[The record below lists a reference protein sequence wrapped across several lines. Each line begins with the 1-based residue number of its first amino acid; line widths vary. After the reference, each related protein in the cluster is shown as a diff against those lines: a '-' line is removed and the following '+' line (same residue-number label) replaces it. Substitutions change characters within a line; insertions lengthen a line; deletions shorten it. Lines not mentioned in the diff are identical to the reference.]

1 MAGAWYAY
9 AAVRVGYELIATGML
24 ILAGG
29 GSGKPLDHER
39 WSVGPAWDKSV
50 VRLPDG
56 VSASPFVIAAP
67 SGRVAGP

>member
-1 MAGAWYAY
+1 
-9 AAVRVGYELIATGML
+9 ML

-39 WSVGPAWDKSV
+39 WSVGPAWDRSV

-56 VSASPFVIAAP
+56 VSASPFVIATLLA
-67 SGRVAGP
+67 A